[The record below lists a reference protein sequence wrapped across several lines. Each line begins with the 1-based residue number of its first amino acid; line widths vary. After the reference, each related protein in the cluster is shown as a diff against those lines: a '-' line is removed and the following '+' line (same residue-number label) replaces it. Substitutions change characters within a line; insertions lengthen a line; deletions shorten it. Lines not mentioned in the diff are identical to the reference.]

1 MTHPTRSRP
10 ITFKMI
16 INDAEWTDEQ
26 VSTIEAALKNTL
38 LQEIAKIDTRGDLHA
53 RELPTA
59 RGGGFAIDGSSDGGR
74 TTGMHISMKDHGV

>member
-10 ITFKMI
+10 ITFQMV

-26 VSTIEAALKNTL
+26 ISTIEAALKNTL
-38 LQEIAKIDTRGDLHA
+38 LQEIAKIDTRGDLCA

-59 RGGGFAIDGSSDGGR
+59 RGIGFAKNEPSDGGH
-74 TTGMHISMKDHGV
+74 TAGMHISMKGQGV